1 MLQEENLPIDS
12 SVSEEGQGV
21 AELGL
26 EAKLELATFLGSAF
40 PVEKQGTLF
49 GSRSG

>member
-26 EAKLELATFLGSAF
+26 EAKLEFATSLGSAF
-40 PVEKQGTLF
+40 PVEKQGALYWI
-49 GSRSG
+49 